1 MLRLFVVY
9 IARAPSNYCADA
21 TPTRGVWSQ
30 IHSLCHNLSRLYRR
44 PDRSPC
50 NVYTPSRNARG
61 GYVSRLPLCPC
72 SQFRFSHTDC
82 CTYRHVTA
90 PPDRPRAP
98 NSGDGRFQAMSNT
111 RQSVLCY
118 RYVLTQCGSE
128 ERYDSRA
135 RVRSELAYTP

>member
-1 MLRLFVVY
+1 MRLQHVVSGVRSIPSAIIYHAYTDGRTGLRVM
-9 IARAPSNYCADA
+9 S
-21 TPTRGVWSQ
+21 
-30 IHSLCHNLSRLYRR
+30 IHRHE
-44 PDRSPC
+44 
-50 NVYTPSRNARG
+50 THAG

-72 SQFRFSHTDC
+72 SQLRFSHTDC

-118 RYVLTQCGSE
+118 RYVAQRSGM
-128 ERYDSRA
+128 RA
-135 RVRSELAYTP
+135 EPG

>member
-1 MLRLFVVY
+1 MRLQHVVSGVRSIPSAIIYHAYIDGRTGLR
-9 IARAPSNYCADA
+9 
-21 TPTRGVWSQ
+21 
-30 IHSLCHNLSRLYRR
+30 
-44 PDRSPC
+44 C

-72 SQFRFSHTDC
+72 SQLRFSHTDC

-128 ERYDSRA
+128 ERYESRA